1 MYLERMLSN
10 YIFVY
15 TCTLISLKNIKIVY
29 SLTFAKKK
37 FRLSVDVV
45 ECLTNISTNNVP
57 YIRNVTTWFVSC
69 N

>member
-29 SLTFAKKK
+29 SLTFAKTKIQI
-37 FRLSVDVV
+37 
-45 ECLTNISTNNVP
+45 EC
-57 YIRNVTTWFVSC
+57 
-69 N
+69 